1 MNVQRL
7 NPFGYTA
14 TTENGNQYKATNR
27 ATAGLLAVTAAELTA
42 LPLAKRAIKDPIVKK
57 VIDSFSPIKMMQDS
71 FEQMFGRKFSAKQ
84 AKIAGGA
91 GLAIGIISDFLFGRW
106 LDNRTNAKRAA
117 KADALAQE
125 QAAKVEDEPANID
138 EEA

>member
-42 LPLAKRAIKDPIVKK
+42 LPLAKRAIKDPIVKN
-57 VIDSFSPIKMMQDS
+57 VLNSFSPIKMMQDS
-71 FEQMFGRKFSAKQ
+71 FEQMCGKKFSARQ
-84 AKIAGGA
+84 AKIAGGV
-91 GLAIGIISDFLFGRW
+91 GLAIGIVGDLLLGRW
-106 LDNRTNAKRAA
+106 LDNRTNKKRAA
-117 KADALAQE
+117 KADRIAEIDSQ
-125 QAAKVEDEPANID
+125 NI
-138 EEA
+138 E

>member
-42 LPLAKRAIKDPIVKK
+42 LPLAKRAITNPIVKN
-57 VIDSFSPIKMMQDS
+57 VLNGFSSNKMIQDT
-71 FEQMFGRKFSAKQ
+71 FEQILGRKFSAKQ
-84 AKIAGGA
+84 AKIAGAA
-91 GLAIGIISDFLFGRW
+91 GLAIGIVGDVLLGRW
-106 LDNRTNAKRAA
+106 LDKRTNAKRAA

-125 QAAKVEDEPANID
+125 QAAKVADNPADID

>member
-27 ATAGLLAVTAAELTA
+27 ATTGLLAVTAAELA
-42 LPLAKRAIKDPIVKK
+42 AFPIAKRAIKNPIVKN
-57 VIDSFSPIKMMQDS
+57 VLNGFSPIKNIQDTLELMLGKKLS
-71 FEQMFGRKFSAKQ
+71 PKAGIVAG
-84 AKIAGGA
+84 AAAIAIDVVGDLLLGH
-91 GLAIGIISDFLFGRW
+91 W
-106 LDNRTNAKRAA
+106 LDNRTNKKRAA
-117 KADALAQE
+117 KADTLAQE
-125 QAAKVEDEPANID
+125 QAAKVDETPEID

>member
-27 ATAGLLAVTAAELTA
+27 ATVGLLAVTAAELA
-42 LPLAKRAIKDPIVKK
+42 LPVVAKRTIKDPAVRGILKEFSSVK
-57 VIDSFSPIKMMQDS
+57 IIQNSL
-71 FEQMFGRKFSAKQ
+71 EQMLGKKFSTKA
-84 AKIAGGA
+84 AMVVGAAAVAIDVVGG
-91 GLAIGIISDFLFGRW
+91 LLFGQW
-106 LDNRTNAKRAA
+106 LDNRTNKKRAA

-125 QAAKVEDEPANID
+125 QAAKVADDSANID

>member
-27 ATAGLLAVTAAELTA
+27 ATTGLLAVTAAELTA
-42 LPLAKRAIKDPIVKK
+42 LSLAKRVIKNQIVKN
-57 VIDSFSPIKMMQDS
+57 VLSSFSPIKMMQDS
-71 FEQMFGRKFSAKQ
+71 FEPIFGRKFTAKQ
-84 AKIAGGA
+84 AKIAGVA
-91 GLAIGIISDFLFGRW
+91 GLAIVIVGDFLLGRW
-106 LDNRTNAKRAA
+106 LDKRTNTKRAA

-125 QAAKVEDEPANID
+125 QAAKVADDSANID

>member
-27 ATAGLLAVTAAELTA
+27 ATAGFLAVTAAELTA
-42 LPLAKRAIKDPIVKK
+42 LPLAKRAIKNPIVKN
-57 VIDSFSPIKMMQDS
+57 VLNGFSPNKMMQDS
-71 FEQMFGRKFSAKQ
+71 FEQIFGRKFSAKQ
-84 AKIAGGA
+84 AKIAGAA
-91 GLAIGIISDFLFGRW
+91 GLAIGIVGDVLLGHW
-106 LDNRTNAKRAA
+106 LDNRTNKKRAA

-125 QAAKVEDEPANID
+125 QAAKVADDSANID